1 MSIICGSLST
11 MDLNPPM
18 HSIRRKMLEPYIL
31 QSCTPQALLGRTWG
45 TFFVNPFFFIGRSM
59 SLGFAR
65 HSDSANCFE

>member
-1 MSIICGSLST
+1 MFIICGSLST

-45 TFFVNPFFFIGRSM
+45 TFFVNRFVLPRQVNESR
-59 SLGFAR
+59 L
-65 HSDSANCFE
+65 CQTL